1 MGWCFAAVTAP
12 YVLAIDNGS
21 QSTKVHVVD
30 AQGAIV
36 ASAQRALR
44 PYVYPH
50 LGQVVHPDDD
60 LWDSIAAACQDALR
74 NFSGDPAEIVAVGL
88 CTIRFCRAL
97 LDQRGELVE
106 PVLSWMDARV
116 SHPHKDDPHV
126 AFVTTSSGYITHRL
140 TGTCVDTSA
149 NYAGMWPLDPHTMR
163 YSENPQAFLDCGM
176 RREQLFDLVDPGEL
190 LGHVTESAAALTG
203 IPAGLPVIATA
214 NDKAVEALGAGLD
227 EHTVLLSLGTY
238 IAAMSLGETWREGPE
253 LWMNYASVPHGY
265 LYESQGIRR
274 GMWTVSWIRDLL
286 FPAGFV
292 SPVGSSL
299 EELLNA
305 EAALAPPGSGGV
317 MTLLDW
323 LAPSDA
329 PNRRGALLGF
339 DGTQSRAHVIRSVF
353 EGIAITMA
361 DNIEAMESALN
372 TSYSAVL
379 VTGGGAKSDVMMQI
393 IADVLGRPTSRA
405 AIDDAAGLG
414 AAICAAVGSGTYPDW
429 AQAQAAM
436 VQAGTR
442 FDPQPTNVAAYLP
455 VRARHRA
462 MRANSDR
469 LFTAIAD
476 A

>member
-1 MGWCFAAVTAP
+1 MTSP

-30 AQGAIV
+30 AAGAIV

-44 PYVYPH
+44 PYVYPE
-50 LGQVVHPDDD
+50 LGHVVHPDDD
-60 LWDSIAAACQDALR
+60 IWESIASACQEALR
-74 NFSGDPAEIVAVGL
+74 AFTGDPAQIVGVGL

-97 LDQRGELVE
+97 LNERGELVE

-116 SHPHKDDPHV
+116 SRPHKDDPHV
-126 AFVTTSSGYITHRL
+126 AFITTSSGYITHRL
-140 TGTCVDTSA
+140 TGETADTAA
-149 NYAGMWPLDPHTMR
+149 NYAGMWPLDPLTMR
-163 YSENPQAFLDCGM
+163 YSLEPQAFLDFGM
-176 RREQLFDLVDPGEL
+176 RREQLFDLVDPGDL
-190 LGHVTESAAALTG
+190 LGHVTASASARTG
-203 IPAGLPVIATA
+203 IPAGLPVFATA

-227 EHTVLLSLGTY
+227 EQTVLLSLGTY
-238 IAAMSLGETWREGPE
+238 IAAMSLGETWQEAPE
-253 LWMNYASVPHGY
+253 LWMNYASVPRHY

-292 SPVGSSL
+292 PPRDCSL

-317 MTLLDW
+317 LTLLDW
-323 LAPSDA
+323 LAPTDA

-361 DNIEAMESALN
+361 DHIEAMEAALK

-414 AAICAAVGSGTYPDW
+414 AAICAAVGSGTYQDW
-429 AQAQAAM
+429 AQAHAAM

-442 FDPQPTNVAAYLP
+442 FDPQPAVVAAYVP